1 MPEALVHKRSP
12 EDKRDKRLD
21 RRLIASL
28 FLSPLAALTNTIVGF
43 TVSHWVCDVNRKTT
57 DYVVCACDFAIC
69 VLAALLAFTVLRK
82 LPLADDTQP
91 ETGRRRFMA
100 KVGLALAA
108 MAALVVVAGLLATL
122 TVQPCD

>member
-1 MPEALVHKRSP
+1 MPEAIAHKRTDR
-12 EDKRDKRLD
+12 EKRLD

-28 FLSPLAALTNTIVGF
+28 SLSSFAALANTIVGY

-57 DYVVCACDFAIC
+57 DYIVCAVDFGIC
-69 VLAALLAFTVLRK
+69 VAAAALAATALRQ
-82 LPLADDTQP
+82 LPQSVETEP

-100 KVGLALAA
+100 KLGLVLAA
-108 MAALVVVAGLLATL
+108 FAAVVVIAGLLATL